1 MIVYNA
7 ISEAIGNKHFR
18 TLVRNSVFSIRLVQ
32 HRKNPCFLRFLPPGC
47 TLNIRFQ
54 AVNGYAISFSCSPS
68 VTKTG
73 ERSRLRETRRT

>member
-54 AVNGYAISFSCSPS
+54 AVNGYVLGKPCLMA
-68 VTKTG
+68 
-73 ERSRLRETRRT
+73 LL